1 VLRGG
6 QVVGRG
12 KGEPRHGSQGVPH
25 GPHLAG
31 QAACGPHGVLT
42 QSPCF
47 PPAMWAWRGMHVAD
61 PGGSAG
67 ASGPLQ
73 VLLMREAEKEWR
85 AGAQEEAGSECTV
98 TPPSPHPFHTCS

>member
-1 VLRGG
+1 
-6 QVVGRG
+6 
-12 KGEPRHGSQGVPH
+12 
-25 GPHLAG
+25 
-31 QAACGPHGVLT
+31 
-42 QSPCF
+42 
-47 PPAMWAWRGMHVAD
+47 MHVAD